1 MKVDARSRWQYRV
14 QSAVFVVLFVILLGV
29 LAWLS
34 QRFNVAFDLSSNQRN
49 SLSAETLRLL
59 ESIDEPLE
67 ITLFVSPIN
76 EAKPALETLFH
87 RYRDAQ
93 GRIEFQSLNPDLYP
107 DLLRE
112 YDIRYDGEAM
122 IGYGGRREKVS
133 PVTESGVST
142 AIQRLLRRGERWL
155 VFLEGHG
162 ERHPYRDAN
171 HDYSLFATELASRGF
186 TIESLNLTRSTAIP
200 DNTSVL
206 VLASPKLPLLPG
218 ELDLLR
224 DYIDTGGN
232 LLWLADPE
240 QALDGTDLLAD
251 HLAVEFL
258 PGIVVDPN
266 SQLMGLN
273 RVDFALVADYPRHQ
287 VTRDLIGLS
296 LFPEAQAMAFHGEE
310 IWQRQIFLQS
320 DTRSWNE
327 TGGIRGE
334 LFLGDNDDESGGPLD
349 LGITLARSHH
359 DDDGALFEQRVAIV
373 GDADFVSN
381 RYLGN
386 GANLDVG
393 LNLMNWLSHDDRLIS
408 ISPRPAPDTRL
419 ELSQMQQVSIALFF
433 LLLMPLGLLG
443 GGLRIW
449 LKRRKR

>member
-1 MKVDARSRWQYRV
+1 MKVDARSRWQFRV
-14 QSAVFVVLFVILLGV
+14 QSAVFVVLFIVLLGV

-34 QRFNVAFDLSSNQRN
+34 QRFNVAIDLSSNQRN

-59 ESIDEPLE
+59 DGVDQPLE

-76 EAKPALETLFH
+76 EAKPALENLFE

-93 GRIEFQSLNPDLYP
+93 DQIGFRSLNPDLYP

-112 YDIRYDGEAM
+112 YDIRYDGEAL
-122 IGYGGRREKVS
+122 ISYGDRREKVS

-142 AIQRLLRRGERWL
+142 AIQRLLRQGERWL

-186 TIESLNLTRSTAIP
+186 TIESLNLARSAAIP

-218 ELDLLR
+218 EIDLLR
-224 DYIDTGGN
+224 DYIDAGGN

-240 QALDGTDLLAD
+240 QALDGTDRLADLLA
-251 HLAVEFL
+251 LEFL
-258 PGIVVDPN
+258 PGIIVDPN

-273 RVDFALVADYPRHQ
+273 RVDFALVADYPRHDI
-287 VTRDLIGLS
+287 TRELISLS
-296 LFPEAQAMAFHGEE
+296 LFPEAQALAFHGQDE
-310 IWQRQIFLQS
+310 WQQQVFLQS
-320 DTRSWNE
+320 DARSWNE
-327 TGGIRGE
+327 TGQMRGE
-334 LFLGDNDDESGGPLD
+334 LFLGDDDDESGGPLD
-349 LGITLARSHH
+349 LGVSLARSQHAE
-359 DDDGALFEQRVAIV
+359 DGSLFEQRVAIV

-386 GANLDVG
+386 GANLDIG

-419 ELSQMQQVSIALFF
+419 ELSQTQQVSIALFF
-433 LLLMPLGLLG
+433 LLLLPLGLLG

-449 LKRRKR
+449 LKRRRR